1 MIMRLKN
8 ELLGEYLDLDTGL
21 IKTKVLS
28 KTYAIKTKT
37 DGFYMTFFENLAS
50 FFQITSTKEIFIL
63 VELCS
68 RAEYSTGKVMIVAAL
83 KRELLEKFDTSDSYF
98 TACLKDLCKKG
109 LLIKLGTGYYQVN
122 PLIFWKGDTKERTR
136 MLEEGSKH
144 TVTIE
149 FE

>member
-8 ELLGEYLDLDTGL
+8 QIVEEYLDTDSGEL
-21 IKTKVLS
+21 KTKVTS
-28 KTYAIKTKT
+28 KTFAVKTKT

-50 FFQITSTKEIFIL
+50 FFQINSTKEIFIL
-63 VELCS
+63 VELCA

-83 KRELLEKFDTSDSYF
+83 KKELLEKFDTSDSYF

-109 LLIKLGTGYYQVN
+109 LLMKLGTGYYQIN
-122 PLIFWKGDTKERTR
+122 PLIFWKGDTKERAR
-136 MLEEGSKH
+136 MLEKGSKH

-149 FE
+149 FD